1 MKILVAS
8 LIPLPL
14 SLLDLVNSKV
24 RWYPEKIC
32 LELTTFTLH
41 TAHYGLRNQSPV
53 AAVTL
58 LRWLFIQSLVPVPWF
73 FSTQMP
79 EFHHITHEWDHLKK
93 KKNTLMA
100 LYIPHCAKVFIE
112 TLYDLACYHHI
123 NLVSYYLLFLLW
135 PSWPPPHCSR
145 ITPVMPPT

>member
-1 MKILVAS
+1 MSGVDHFHSAHCSLWSKKPVSCCCSDIIAVIVYPVFGPSS
-8 LIPLPL
+8 LI
-14 SLLDLVNSKV
+14 LLNTGARIPSYNSGMGS
-24 RWYPEKIC
+24 
-32 LELTTFTLH
+32 F
-41 TAHYGLRNQSPV
+41 
-53 AAVTL
+53 
-58 LRWLFIQSLVPVPWF
+58 
-73 FSTQMP
+73 
-79 EFHHITHEWDHLKK
+79 KK